1 MHLSHSADPAWSAR
15 LSCGATFKTHKSVSR
30 SSLTLLPVACA
41 ACAHSPTTSRR
52 ISSVLEN
59 DQADG
64 AAVDAMR
71 RVLSSIDVRG
81 RVIIGEGEKDEAPML
96 YCGEEVRPSRFID

>member
-1 MHLSHSADPAWSAR
+1 MDASRAVPSSRLKKVSPAPLSPSFPLSHLPDAR
-15 LSCGATFKTHKSVSR
+15 
-30 SSLTLLPVACA
+30 A
-41 ACAHSPTTSRR
+41 ACAHSPTSRR

-96 YCGEEVRPSRFID
+96 YCGEEVRPS

>member
-1 MHLSHSADPAWSAR
+1 M
-15 LSCGATFKTHKSVSR
+15 
-30 SSLTLLPVACA
+30 
-41 ACAHSPTTSRR
+41 
-52 ISSVLEN
+52 
-59 DQADG
+59 
-64 AAVDAMR
+64 DAMR

>member
-1 MHLSHSADPAWSAR
+1 MDASRAVPSSRLTKVSPAPLSPSFPLSH
-15 LSCGATFKTHKSVSR
+15 
-30 SSLTLLPVACA
+30 LPD
-41 ACAHSPTTSRR
+41 ACAHSPTSRR
-52 ISSVLEN
+52 ISSVLDN

-96 YCGEEVRPSRFID
+96 YCGEEVRPS